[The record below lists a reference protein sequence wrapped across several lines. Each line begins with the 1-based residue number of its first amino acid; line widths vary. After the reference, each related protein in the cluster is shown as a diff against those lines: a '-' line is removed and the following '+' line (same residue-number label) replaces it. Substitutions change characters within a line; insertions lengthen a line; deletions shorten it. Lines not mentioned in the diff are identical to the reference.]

1 MIKKTGISLFVNVL
15 LLLAIFSSVI
25 LFPPGQVKAESK
37 SQVSTPNLLA
47 QAALAK
53 MTPPQKVGQLFA
65 VTFKGRDLSTS
76 SQIYQLISNYH
87 VGGIILTA
95 ANDNFSGPE
104 NTVTEAFEL
113 NKRLQQAA
121 WDSSQSVLNDPITKK
136 EYTPIYIPLFIGISQ
151 EGDGYPYDQIING
164 VTSLPNEM
172 AIGATWKT
180 DYARIIGNV
189 LGKELSRLGFNLYL
203 GPSLDVL
210 DVLRT
215 EDGEDLGTRTFGSD
229 PFWVGEM
236 GKKYIQ
242 GVHEGSDGRIIV
254 IAKHFPGRGGSDRPP
269 EEEIATV
276 RKSLE
281 QLKQIELAP
290 FFAVTG
296 NAPEKISTT
305 DGLLVSHIR
314 YQGFQGNIR
323 ATTRPV
329 SFDPGALQQLMDLP
343 QFSTWRANG
352 GIIVSD
358 NLGSQAVRKFFDP
371 KGSLFDGKQVARNA
385 FLAGSDLLYVDNFI
399 SPGDPDAYTTIIRTL
414 EFFTQKYREDPAFA
428 QRVDASVERLLTLKY
443 QLYSDFNLEN
453 VIPPEEGLNEIGKSQ
468 QVVFEVAQ
476 RAVTLLSPDAS
487 ELAATLPEPP
497 QARER
502 ILFFTDVLLGK
513 QCSICVDQAALP
525 VDALQNA
532 VVRLYGPQAG
542 EQVFQYRLTSYSFM
556 DLQGFLNNAPDLPP
570 LEEDLR
576 SADWVIFATLKMD
589 RNRSESMALK
599 RLLSERPELLTNK
612 KTLVFAFNAP
622 YYLDATNISK
632 LSAYYGFYSKSPM
645 FVDVAARVLFQ
656 EINPSG
662 ASPVSVPGLGYDL
675 ITATSPDPA
684 QVIPLRLD
692 LEALAIPQ
700 PTLSAFTLTPQALPP
715 AKFRVGDMIP
725 LTTGVIYDHNHNPV
739 PDGTVVRFLF
749 TTGGESGLTQQ
760 IETTTVGGVA
770 KAAYRLTNQGLLEIR
785 VVSDPAS
792 ISELLQLEVS
802 STEAA
807 AITSVA
813 PTLQIT
819 ETLEPTVT
827 PTPETPLVDSSDNL
841 DRMVPNVGNWLFSII
856 LVWGTAFGIYW
867 INRSR
872 VGHRWSLRWA
882 LMSAIGGLAVYVFMA
897 IGVIANISW
906 NGFDGVLQQAMM
918 IFGGILFGWFSGYFW
933 WRRKNVVFPPAK
945 G

>member
-1 MIKKTGISLFVNVL
+1 MIKKTGISLFVRGL
-15 LLLAIFSSVI
+15 LLLGIFSSI
-25 LFPPGQVKAESK
+25 LFPPTTQAKAESS
-37 SQVSTPNLLA
+37 SQASTPNMLA
-47 QAALAK
+47 REMLAK
-53 MTPPQKVGQLFA
+53 MTPLQKVGQLFA
-65 VTFKGRDLSTS
+65 VTFKGRDPAAS
-76 SQIYQLISNYH
+76 SQIYQLIANYH
-87 VGGIILTA
+87 VGGVFLSA
-95 ANDNFSGPE
+95 ANDNFAGPE
-104 NTVTEAFEL
+104 NTVIEAFKL
-113 NKRLQQAA
+113 TKQLQQAA
-121 WDSSQSVLNDPITKK
+121 WDSSQLNQNDPITKN
-136 EYTPIYIPLFIGISQ
+136 EYTPVYTPLFIGISQ
-151 EGDGYPYDQIING
+151 EGDGFPYDQIING
-164 VTSLPNEM
+164 ATSLPSEM
-172 AIGATWKT
+172 AIGATWNT

-189 LGKELSRLGFNLYL
+189 LGKELSKLGFNLYL

-215 EDGEDLGTRTFGSD
+215 ETGEDLGTRTFGSD

-242 GVHEGSDGRIIV
+242 GVHEGSSGRIIV

-296 NAPEKISTT
+296 NAPDKTFTT

-343 QFSTWRANG
+343 QFSTWRAHG
-352 GIIVSD
+352 GIVVSD
-358 NLGSQAVRKFFDP
+358 NLGSQAVRKFYDP

-385 FLAGSDLLYVDNFI
+385 FLAGSDLLYVDNFV
-399 SPGDPDAYTTIIRTL
+399 STGDPDAYTTIIRTL

-428 QRVDASVERLLTLKY
+428 QKVDTSVERLLTLKY
-443 QLYSDFNLEN
+443 QIYPDFNLES
-453 VIPPEEGLNEIGKSQ
+453 VLSTEDGLNDIEKSQ

-487 ELAATLPEPP
+487 ELATTLPGPP
-497 QARER
+497 QTRDR
-502 ILFFTDVLLGK
+502 IVFITDVLLGR
-513 QCSICVDQAALP
+513 QCSTCVNQATLP

-542 EQVFQYRLTSYSFM
+542 EQVFQYRLNSYSFL
-556 DLQGFLNNAPDLPP
+556 DLQSFLNNAPDLPP

-576 SADWVIFATLKMD
+576 SADWVIFAALRMD
-589 RNRSESMALK
+589 RNRPESMALK
-599 RLLSERPELLTNK
+599 RLLSERPDLLTNK

-622 YYLDATNISK
+622 YYLDATEISK

-656 EINPSG
+656 EISPSG
-662 ASPVSVPGLGYDL
+662 APPVSVPGLGYDL
-675 ITATSPDPA
+675 ITATSPDPV
-684 QVIPLRLD
+684 QMIPLYLD
-692 LEALAIPQ
+692 LDALATSQ
-700 PTLSAFTLTPQALPP
+700 PTLLAGTLTPQALPP
-715 AKFRVGDMIP
+715 VKFRVSDTIP
-725 LTTGVIYDHNHNPV
+725 LAAGVIYDHNHNPV

-760 IETTTVGGVA
+760 IETTTVGGIA
-770 KAAYRLTNQGLLEIR
+770 KAAYRIVNQGLLEIR

-802 STEAA
+802 ATEAA

-813 PTLQIT
+813 PTMQVT
-819 ETLEPTVT
+819 ATPEPTIT
-827 PTPETPLVDSSDNL
+827 STPETPLADATDDL
-841 DRMVPNVGNWLFSII
+841 KRTVPNVGNWLFSII
-856 LVWGTAFGIYW
+856 LVWGMAFGIYW
-867 INRSR
+867 IGKSR

-882 LMSAIGGLAVYVFMA
+882 LMAAIGGMVVYVFMA
-897 IGVIANISW
+897 GGVVTNISW
-906 NGFDGVLQQAMM
+906 NGLGGLFWQALM
-918 IFGGILFGWFSGYFW
+918 ILGGILFGWFLGYFW
-933 WRRKNVVFPPAK
+933 WRRKNAIFPPV